1 MLRENIAAYIAKNG
15 IKQSYLAEK
24 TGMTPI
30 AISSIVNL
38 KRDISAE
45 EYVSVCDALN
55 VTLDFFLHYADT
67 ANASTD
73 NCAKGMMKGVR

>member
-1 MLRENIAAYIAKNG
+1 MLRENIAEKKKKNG

-30 AISSIVNL
+30 AVSSIVNL

-55 VTLDFFLHYADT
+55 VTLDFFLHYSDTVNANTAADNSVT
-67 ANASTD
+67 
-73 NCAKGMMKGVR
+73 G

>member
-24 TGMTPI
+24 TGITPM
-30 AISSIVNL
+30 AVSSIVNL

-45 EYVSVCDALN
+45 EYVSVCNALD
-55 VTLDFFLHYADT
+55 VTLDFFLHCSDT
-67 ANASTD
+67 VNITTTKDST
-73 NCAKGMMKGVR
+73 